1 MLGKAQEGSIRT
13 CTHDWHWWVLFRS
26 WCEQSWGPA
35 NPEVLSP
42 SSTLQPACGI
52 NFVVPRLLLFTIP
65 HISKDLYKPKRIS
78 LTELCS
84 LDQIIFYFL
93 LELAENWKISWLL
106 RWAEMTKKW
115 QTHQE
120 GANPIWK
127 SNIIFPI
134 PHPRNISSS
143 VQNNLGNVSNQN
155 KTRFVSFLRS
165 RCRGEGEER
174 TYSNIKSTC
183 IYYGDTCLTHQNV

>member
-1 MLGKAQEGSIRT
+1 MTDTGEYFSGAGASSRGGLQILKSSLPPAPYSLPVV
-13 CTHDWHWWVLFRS
+13 CTLLFHDFS
-26 WCEQSWGPA
+26 
-35 NPEVLSP
+35 
-42 SSTLQPACGI
+42 
-52 NFVVPRLLLFTIP
+52 LFTIP

-106 RWAEMTKKW
+106 WWAEMTKKW

-143 VQNNLGNVSNQN
+143 VQNNLGNVSNPN
-155 KTRFVSFLRS
+155 NTRFVSFLRR
-165 RCRGEGEER
+165 RCRGEGVER
-174 TYSNIKSTC
+174 TYSNIKSRC
-183 IYYGDTCLTHQNV
+183 IYSWDTCLTHQNV